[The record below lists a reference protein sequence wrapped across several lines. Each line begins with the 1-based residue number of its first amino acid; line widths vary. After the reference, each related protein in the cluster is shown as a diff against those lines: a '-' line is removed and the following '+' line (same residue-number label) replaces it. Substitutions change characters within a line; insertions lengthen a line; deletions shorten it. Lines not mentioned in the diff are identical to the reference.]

1 MKKKYLSKKEVEHVA
16 WLAHIE
22 ISDKEKTLFTGQ
34 FNEILDYF
42 KKIDG
47 IDTKNVEAT
56 YHVLD
61 INNGARF
68 ITYVIAGDRG
78 TGDILLNGAAA
89 RLGQIGDQ
97 VIILSYGQVSTPEAE
112 KFEAMVVF
120 VDENN
125 ILRK

>member
-47 IDTKNVEAT
+47 IDTKNVEPT

-61 INNGARF
+61 INNVSRKDK
-68 ITYVIAGDRG
+68 ITPS
-78 TGDILLNGAAA
+78 
-89 RLGQIGDQ
+89 
-97 VIILSYGQVSTPEAE
+97 LSPEDALKNAPKKE
-112 KFEAMVVF
+112 KKFFKAPRIV
-120 VDENN
+120 
-125 ILRK
+125 